1 MRGRD
6 IEMVMATQDS
16 TQQLRNLLALCDN
29 SKPKLKAV
37 IEFSYRKHPGKPR
50 AWHLDQIEAL
60 LKPKVKAQAVAID
73 VSEDEVM
80 ADKIKLY
87 SNFGFYS

>member
-6 IEMVMATQDS
+6 IQVVMATQDS
-16 TQQLRNLLALCDN
+16 TQLRNLLALCDN

-50 AWHLDQIEAL
+50 SWHLEQIEAL

-73 VSEDEVM
+73 DSQDEVM